1 MIDTVIFD
9 MDGTLLDTLDDL
21 TDATNAALAA
31 CGYPLRTKEEVRF
44 FVGNGV
50 GQLMKEAVP
59 AATSEPELKRCLEE
73 FKAYYAQHWQ
83 DKTLP
88 YEGIKPLL
96 ADLKGRGVKLAVIS
110 NKYEQAVLQLCRD
123 YFPGSFDTARGE
135 RAGVPRKP
143 APDAI
148 YAILEELGSQQENAL
163 YVGDSE
169 VDMATAKNAG
179 LTAVGVTWGFRDRQL
194 LLERGADRIIDRP
207 AELLSLIEYSAAQAA
222 GEKE

>member
-21 TDATNAALAA
+21 TDAVNAALAA

-50 GQLMKEAVP
+50 GRLMKEAVP
-59 AATSEPELKRCLEE
+59 KGTSETDLEDCLQA
-73 FKAYYAQHWQ
+73 FKAHYAQHWQ
-83 DKTLP
+83 DKTVP
-88 YEGIKPLL
+88 YEGIKELL
-96 ADLKGRGVKLAVIS
+96 TDLKVRGIKLAVIS

-148 YAILEELGSQQENAL
+148 YAILEELGTEKEKAL

-194 LLERGADRIIDRP
+194 LLERGADYIIDQP
-207 AELLSLIEYSAAQAA
+207 SELLVLTGHSA
-222 GEKE
+222 G

>member
-21 TDATNAALAA
+21 TDAVNAALAA

-50 GQLMKEAVP
+50 GRLMKEAVP
-59 AATSEPELKRCLEE
+59 EGTSETDLEDCLQA
-73 FKAYYAQHWQ
+73 FKAHYAQHWQ
-83 DKTLP
+83 DKTVP
-88 YEGIKPLL
+88 YEGIKELL
-96 ADLKGRGVKLAVIS
+96 TDLKARGIKLAVIS

-148 YAILEELGSQQENAL
+148 YAILEELGTEKEKAL

-194 LLERGADRIIDRP
+194 LLERGADYIIDQP
-207 AELLSLIEYSAAQAA
+207 SELLVLTGHSA
-222 GEKE
+222 G

>member
-21 TDATNAALAA
+21 TDAVNAALAA

-50 GQLMKEAVP
+50 GRLMKEAVP
-59 AATSEPELKRCLEE
+59 EGTSETDLEDCLQA
-73 FKAYYAQHWQ
+73 FKAHYAQHWQ
-83 DKTLP
+83 DKTVA
-88 YEGIKPLL
+88 YEGIKELL
-96 ADLKGRGVKLAVIS
+96 TDLKARGIKLAVIS

-148 YAILEELGSQQENAL
+148 YAILEELGTEKEKAL

-194 LLERGADRIIDRP
+194 LLERGADYIIDQP
-207 AELLSLIEYSAAQAA
+207 SELLVLTGHSA
-222 GEKE
+222 G